1 MSEIHCREPDRTDV
15 FRKETQNQLKQTF
28 NLKFRLL
35 RAYFEEEAAT
45 STTSVIHQWKAL
57 VKPEFWSPL
66 SDFCHQYLTFA
77 TRPIEIL
84 VPKQEYRVRQVRNV
98 LSVCAVSAPSS
109 GRNRFP
115 IHSYVSLFFCM
126 FVVLCTNPLPVSLL
140 HVRGFVHEP
149 LACQRKVDSGDHDSG
164 TLESQNG
171 IRGSGGAAGDRRGG
185 LGSHYAGKR
194 SLGCSVPR
202 VAPAGRRHYRVPA
215 ERCASPSARAHARTY
230 PAPTDARVHVPHV
243 WCWETLTRVLGLA
256 AADEAVDANKS
267 GGSGVDPL
275 QPAGNHWL
283 DAFAGANRGRVARP
297 RQGSPQLHA
306 QTETALWSQK
316 RPFKDYVRKQL
327 RRLKKKMNV
336 QAHQAEAAS
345 EPPAFKEYIHKQLSR
360 WKSKSEHQV
369 RPRAASAPPA
379 FKEYIHKQLSRWK
392 SRLHKKQAGADEHNI
407 NKLIKKREMK
417 GGRSKS
423 EHQAHPQATSA
434 PFGVARWDANGDPI
448 AEVRPKRIGL
458 KTAGI
463 DTDSWAGRDFTDVA
477 GRHHTVPSIW

>member
-1 MSEIHCREPDRTDV
+1 
-15 FRKETQNQLKQTF
+15 
-28 NLKFRLL
+28 
-35 RAYFEEEAAT
+35 
-45 STTSVIHQWKAL
+45 
-57 VKPEFWSPL
+57 
-66 SDFCHQYLTFA
+66 
-77 TRPIEIL
+77 
-84 VPKQEYRVRQVRNV
+84 
-98 LSVCAVSAPSS
+98 
-109 GRNRFP
+109 
-115 IHSYVSLFFCM
+115 
-126 FVVLCTNPLPVSLL
+126 
-140 HVRGFVHEP
+140 
-149 LACQRKVDSGDHDSG
+149 
-164 TLESQNG
+164 
-171 IRGSGGAAGDRRGG
+171 
-185 LGSHYAGKR
+185 
-194 SLGCSVPR
+194 
-202 VAPAGRRHYRVPA
+202 
-215 ERCASPSARAHARTY
+215 
-230 PAPTDARVHVPHV
+230 
-243 WCWETLTRVLGLA
+243 VLGLA

-275 QPAGNHWL
+275 QPTGNHWL
-283 DAFAGANRGRVARP
+283 DTFAGANRGRVARP
-297 RQGSPQLHA
+297 RQGSPQLRA

-316 RPFKDYVRKQL
+316 RPLKDYVRKQL
-327 RRLKKKMNV
+327 HRLKKKMNV

-392 SRLHKKQAGADEHNI
+392 SRLHRKQAVVDEKSTRIRKLENEISDLQEQSRREMQGGRSKSEHQVRPRAASAPPAFKEYIHKQLSRWKSRLRKKQAEVDEHNV

-417 GGRSKS
+417 GGRSRS
-423 EHQAHPQATSA
+423 EHQTQPRATSA

>member
-1 MSEIHCREPDRTDV
+1 
-15 FRKETQNQLKQTF
+15 
-28 NLKFRLL
+28 
-35 RAYFEEEAAT
+35 
-45 STTSVIHQWKAL
+45 
-57 VKPEFWSPL
+57 
-66 SDFCHQYLTFA
+66 
-77 TRPIEIL
+77 
-84 VPKQEYRVRQVRNV
+84 
-98 LSVCAVSAPSS
+98 
-109 GRNRFP
+109 
-115 IHSYVSLFFCM
+115 
-126 FVVLCTNPLPVSLL
+126 
-140 HVRGFVHEP
+140 
-149 LACQRKVDSGDHDSG
+149 
-164 TLESQNG
+164 
-171 IRGSGGAAGDRRGG
+171 
-185 LGSHYAGKR
+185 
-194 SLGCSVPR
+194 
-202 VAPAGRRHYRVPA
+202 
-215 ERCASPSARAHARTY
+215 
-230 PAPTDARVHVPHV
+230 VPHV
-243 WCWETLTRVLGLA
+243 WRWETLTRVLGLA
-256 AADEAVDANKS
+256 AADEALDANKS

-297 RQGSPQLHA
+297 RQGNPQLDA

-316 RPFKDYVRKQL
+316 RPLKDYVRKQL
-327 RRLKKKMNV
+327 RRLKKKKNV

-392 SRLHKKQAGADEHNI
+392 SRLHKKQAEVDEHNI

-417 GGRSKS
+417 GGRSRS
-423 EHQAHPQATSA
+423 EHQTQPQAASA